1 MKKFFSCVVLTL
13 CMLLGF
19 GIDAVNAGALTESVS
34 QNLKIQQWQGHN
46 FTFMSLPDDKQAAGY
61 SIFKA
66 ENASRGFQGDVAV
79 RIPYATHVGK
89 QAVVTDVVPFDAG
102 YGIREYMVYL
112 TVVDTGEKLVA
123 RSMRSQVNG
132 LVLTADLK
140 NARKQFMGKTVYSKL
155 RELPGLATAGNPM
168 PQAVSVGIG
177 APVVVTDVYPGIQIQ
192 DPIWLVVTAAN
203 GQKAVLPM
211 NYSWTNMPQ
220 VFWNDRPAWQDDLF
234 LEDPHKTFNW
244 SSDMWKQIETANVT
258 VGMFKEQVR
267 LSWGEASDMEQDGF
281 VWIYGDKKLTFNGDI
296 LISIATRS

>member
-1 MKKFFSCVVLTL
+1 MVLAM
-13 CMLLGF
+13 CMFLVGM
-19 GIDAVNAGALTESVS
+19 GGGAVTAEAAAS

-61 SIFKA
+61 SIFKV
-66 ENASRGFQGDVAV
+66 ENASLGFQGDVAV
-79 RIPYATHVGK
+79 RIPYNSHVGK
-89 QAVVTDVVPFDAG
+89 QVVVTEVVPFDTG
-102 YGIREYMVYL
+102 YGLKEYMVYL
-112 TVVDTGEKLVA
+112 TVTDTGEKLVA

-140 NARKQFMGKTVYSKL
+140 NARKQFLGKTVYSKL
-155 RELPGLATAGNPM
+155 RELPGLATAGNPT
-168 PQAVSVGIG
+168 PQAVAVGIG

-192 DPIWLVVTAAN
+192 DPIWLVVTEN

-244 SSDMWKQIETANVT
+244 SSDMWKQIESANVT
-258 VGMFKEQVR
+258 VGMLKEQVR

-281 VWIYGDKKLTFNGDI
+281 VWIYGDKKLTFNGDL
-296 LISIATRS
+296 LISIEKRN

>member
-1 MKKFFSCVVLTL
+1 MVLAM
-13 CMLLGF
+13 CMLLVGM
-19 GIDAVNAGALTESVS
+19 GGGAVTAEAAAS

-61 SIFKA
+61 SIFKV
-66 ENASRGFQGDVAV
+66 ENASLGFQGDVAV
-79 RIPYATHVGK
+79 RIPYNSHVGK
-89 QAVVTDVVPFDAG
+89 QVVVTEVVPFDAG
-102 YGIREYMVYL
+102 YGLKEYMVYL
-112 TVVDTGEKLVA
+112 TVTDTGEKLVA

-140 NARKQFMGKTVYSKL
+140 NARKQFLGKTVYSKL
-155 RELPGLATAGNPM
+155 RELPGLATAGNPT
-168 PQAVSVGIG
+168 PQAVAVGIG

-192 DPIWLVVTAAN
+192 DPIWLVVTVN

-244 SSDMWKQIETANVT
+244 SSDMWKQIESANVT
-258 VGMFKEQVR
+258 VGMLKEQVR

-281 VWIYGDKKLTFNGDI
+281 VWIYGDKKLTFNGDL
-296 LISIATRS
+296 LISIEKRN